1 MGNGPLELPLLY
13 RVYYPGYFE
22 NVTSPTTYLAFR
34 APSVPAG
41 YFVSNITVGVTAIN
55 RFGAGPPSENVSV
68 EVSK

>member
-1 MGNGPLELPLLY
+1 MY
-13 RVYYPGYFE
+13 RVYYTGYFE
-22 NVTSPTTYLAFR
+22 YVNSTTTYLVFR
-34 APSVPAG
+34 APPVPAG